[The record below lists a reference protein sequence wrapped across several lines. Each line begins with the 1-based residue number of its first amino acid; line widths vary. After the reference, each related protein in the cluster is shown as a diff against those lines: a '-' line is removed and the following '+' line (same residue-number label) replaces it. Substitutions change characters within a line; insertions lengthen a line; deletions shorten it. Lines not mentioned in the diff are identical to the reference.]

1 MILDLINKL
10 EKLSKNLII
19 IKDIHIKGSNI
30 ILCEKNNSI
39 IIKNCSDIIIDINSK
54 VNNISIKNCNNLDIN
69 LYGFISEIE
78 VINSSFNKIQNLINN
93 DIPITFINS
102 NNNEYYQYKENIK
115 NICFYFLY
123 INNEYYQY
131 KENKNIY
138 SCTSV
143 KSLNNIIYN
152 IDKFRNIIEAK
163 KINKN
168 DISIF

>member
-1 MILDLINKL
+1 MISDLINKL

-19 IKDIHIKGSNI
+19 IKDIHKKSSNI

-93 DIPITFINS
+93 DRPITFINS
-102 NNNEYYQYKENIK
+102 N
-115 NICFYFLY
+115 
-123 INNEYYQY
+123 NNEYYQY

>member
-19 IKDIHIKGSNI
+19 INNIHTKGSNI

-39 IIKNCSDIIIDINSK
+39 IIKNCSNIIIDINSK
-54 VNNISIKNCNNLDIN
+54 VNNIVIKNCHNLDIN

-93 DIPITFINS
+93 DRPITFINS
-102 NNNEYYQYKENIK
+102 NNNEYYQYKENK
-115 NICFYFLY
+115 D
-123 INNEYYQY
+123 
-131 KENKNIY
+131 IY

-143 KSLNNIIYN
+143 KSSNNIIYN
-152 IDKFRNIIEAK
+152 IDKFKNIIEIK
-163 KINKN
+163 KLNKN
-168 DISIF
+168 EISLF